1 MIESYKRHISN
12 LSHELHRNTRFDQNL
27 HKGDPNFAFFT
38 VYESSQPDY
47 RILNVVF
54 RCYSKIIGRLYCRRF
69 QTIHGEGKVTSDLHF
84 GQNI

>member
-1 MIESYKRHISN
+1 MNFIETRASTKTYIKVTPI
-12 LSHELHRNTRFDQNL
+12 LH
-27 HKGDPNFAFFT
+27 FFT

-47 RILNVVF
+47 RILTVVF
-54 RCYSKIIGRLYCRRF
+54 RCFSKIIGGLYCRRF